1 MTPIEKFTEL
11 MEDVLN
17 GLEELKQGQ
26 EEIKENQAEIMEK
39 IDNLSRAGGDY
50 SIQEIP
56 KDWSER

>member
-17 GLEELKQGQ
+17 TLDELKQGQ
-26 EEIKENQAEIMEK
+26 ERIEENQAEIMEK
-39 IDNLSRAGGDY
+39 MNNLSLPGGDY